1 MYNKTSIS
9 AGMKKR
15 KDKKTNIHVRCTLE
29 FKEELEAL
37 AEKQERSLS
46 GQVVFLLKQAIKR
59 GIKIIVLVI
68 PVSMPP

>member
-1 MYNKTSIS
+1 
-9 AGMKKR
+9 MKKR
-15 KDKKTNIHVRCTLE
+15 QEKKAYIQIRCSLE
-29 FKEELEAL
+29 LKKELEAL